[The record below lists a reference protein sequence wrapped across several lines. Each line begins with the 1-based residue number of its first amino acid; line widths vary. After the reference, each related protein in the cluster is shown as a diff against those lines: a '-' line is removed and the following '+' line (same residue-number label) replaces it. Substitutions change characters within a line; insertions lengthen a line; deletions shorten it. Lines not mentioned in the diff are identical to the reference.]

1 MTNEELYRQIQA
13 GNTAAFERLYRQLEN
28 FVRTIALDAARKFGC
43 KDTAAVTL
51 LEDLCAEGNL
61 ELWERLQAGSYDGEA
76 GKLTTWLYPFLR
88 GRMYRYLETNL
99 GVMALSKDEMARVRL
114 AQRLYHT
121 EDKSVEEIAAQMGIS
136 ETAAARLIRYN
147 THFLSVF
154 DLQKEDEESDPLERL
169 LSNQQS
175 ASAEQIVYRKVC
187 LELLEPLF
195 HSLSAK
201 DRSILGHTFGVYGYE
216 KLSADEL
223 GLREMLSPDGVTK
236 ARKTALEHLRKR
248 YPGSELQYWQEVL
261 RLINRARREPLDG
274 GHGLSY
280 PAWWDSTATKVKI
293 SEGGK
298 PAAVLHRNTAAGF
311 SIE

>member
-1 MTNEELYRQIQA
+1 MTNEELYQKVRDGDA
-13 GNTAAFERLYRQLEN
+13 SAFDQLYKQLEN
-28 FVRTIALDAARKFGC
+28 FIRAIALDADRKFGC
-43 KDTAAVTL
+43 TDAAASSL
-51 LEDLCAEGNL
+51 LEDLCAEGSL
-61 ELWERLQAGSYDGEA
+61 ELWERIQVGGYDEEA

-121 EDKSVEEIAAQMGIS
+121 EDRSVAEIAEQIGIS
-136 ETAAARLIRYN
+136 ERAATRLVGYN

-154 DLQKEDEESDPLERL
+154 NLQKEDEEGDPLERL
-169 LSNQQS
+169 LSHRQG

-195 HSLSAK
+195 RSLSAK

-223 GLREMLSPDGVTK
+223 GLREMLSSDGVTK
-236 ARKTALEHLRKR
+236 ARKTALKHLRQR
-248 YPGSELQYWQEVL
+248 YSGSELQCWREVF
-261 RLINRARREPLDG
+261 RLVNRARREAGNEGNCLP
-274 GHGLSY
+274 Y
-280 PAWWDSTATKVKI
+280 PAWWMFES
-293 SEGGK
+293 G
-298 PAAVLHRNTAAGF
+298 R
-311 SIE
+311 

>member
-1 MTNEELYRQIQA
+1 MTNEKLYQKVRN
-13 GNTAAFERLYRQLEN
+13 GDTDAFEQLYGQLEN
-28 FVRTIALDAARKFGC
+28 FIRAIALDAARRFGC
-43 KDTAAVTL
+43 TDSAASSL

-61 ELWERLQAGSYDGEA
+61 ELWERSQTGGYDEHA

-121 EDKSVEEIAAQMGIS
+121 EDKSVAEIAAQMGIS
-136 ETAAARLIRYN
+136 ERATARLVGYN

-154 DLQKEDEESDPLERL
+154 DLQKEDEEGDPLERL
-169 LSNQQS
+169 LSHRQG
-175 ASAEQIVYRKVC
+175 ASAEQIAYRKVC

-195 HSLSAK
+195 RSLSAK
-201 DRSILGHTFGVYGYE
+201 NRSILGHTFGVYGYE

-223 GLREMLSPDGVTK
+223 GLRELLSPDGVTK

-248 YPGSELQYWQEVL
+248 YPGSVLQRWREAFRSL
-261 RLINRARREPLDG
+261 NGARREAGNESVCLP
-274 GHGLSY
+274 Y
-280 PAWWDSTATKVKI
+280 PAWWGFKTAKDKI
-293 SEGGK
+293 FRK
-298 PAAVLHRNTAAGF
+298 
-311 SIE
+311 

>member
-13 GNTAAFERLYRQLEN
+13 GDTAAFERLYRQLEN
-28 FVRTIALDAARKFGC
+28 FIRTIALDAARKFGC

-61 ELWERLQAGSYDGEA
+61 ELWERIQSSGYDGGA

-121 EDKSVEEIAAQMGIS
+121 EDKSVVEIAAQMGIS
-136 ETAAARLIRYN
+136 ETIAARLIGYN
-147 THFLSVF
+147 THFLSVL
-154 DLQKEDEESDPLERL
+154 DLQREDEEGDPLERL
-169 LSNQQS
+169 PSHRQET
-175 ASAEQIVYRKVC
+175 SAEQIVYQKVC

-195 HSLSAK
+195 RSLSAK
-201 DRSILGHTFGVYGYE
+201 DRSILGHTFGVCGYK

-223 GLREMLSPDGVTK
+223 GLREILSPDGVTK
-236 ARKTALEHLRKR
+236 ASKTALEHLRQR
-248 YPGSELQYWQEVL
+248 YHGSDLQRWREAFRSL
-261 RLINRARREPLDG
+261 NRTRREAGREGYSLP
-274 GHGLSY
+274 Y
-280 PAWWDSTATKVKI
+280 PAWWDSTVSKAKI
-293 SEGGK
+293 SKG
-298 PAAVLHRNTAAGF
+298 
-311 SIE
+311 

>member
-1 MTNEELYRQIQA
+1 MTNEELYQKVRA
-13 GNTAAFERLYRQLEN
+13 GDAVAFEQLYGQLED
-28 FVRTIALDAARKFGC
+28 FIRAIALDVARKFGC

-51 LEDLCAEGNL
+51 MEDRCAEGSL
-61 ELWERLQAGSYDGEA
+61 ELWERLQAGGYDEEA
-76 GKLTTWLYPFLR
+76 GKLTTYLYPFLR

-99 GVMALSKDEMARVRL
+99 GVMALSKDEMERVRL

-136 ETAAARLIRYN
+136 EGTATRLVGYN

-154 DLQKEDEESDPLERL
+154 DLRKEDEEGDPLERL
-169 LSNQQS
+169 LSNRQG

-195 HSLSAK
+195 RSLSAK

-236 ARKTALEHLRKR
+236 ARKTALEHLRQR
-248 YPGSELQYWQEVL
+248 YPGSELQCWREVF
-261 RLINRARREPLDG
+261 RLVNRARREAGNEDRCLPYL
-274 GHGLSY
+274 
-280 PAWWDSTATKVKI
+280 AWWGIKNAKGKI
-293 SEGGK
+293 FRK
-298 PAAVLHRNTAAGF
+298 
-311 SIE
+311 

>member
-1 MTNEELYRQIQA
+1 MNEELYQKVRS
-13 GNTAAFERLYRQLEN
+13 GDTDAFEQLYGQLEN
-28 FVRTIALDAARKFGC
+28 FIRAIALDAARRFGC
-43 KDTAAVTL
+43 TDSAASSL

-61 ELWERLQAGSYDGEA
+61 ELWERIQTEGYDERA
-76 GKLTTWLYPFLR
+76 GKLTTYLYPFLR

-121 EDKSVEEIAAQMGIS
+121 EDKSVTEIAAQMGIS
-136 ETAAARLIRYN
+136 ERATARLVGYN

-154 DLQKEDEESDPLERL
+154 DLQKEHGEGDHLERL
-169 LSNQQS
+169 LSNKQG

-195 HSLSAK
+195 RSLSAK

-216 KLSADEL
+216 ELSADEL

-236 ARKTALEHLRKR
+236 ARKTALEHLRQR
-248 YPGSELQYWQEVL
+248 CHGSDLHRWREVF
-261 RLINRARREPLDG
+261 RLVNRARREPPDG
-274 GHGLSY
+274 GHGLLY
-280 PAWWDSTATKVKI
+280 PAWWKKNPPQKMQIQRAT
-293 SEGGK
+293 
-298 PAAVLHRNTAAGF
+298 R
-311 SIE
+311 